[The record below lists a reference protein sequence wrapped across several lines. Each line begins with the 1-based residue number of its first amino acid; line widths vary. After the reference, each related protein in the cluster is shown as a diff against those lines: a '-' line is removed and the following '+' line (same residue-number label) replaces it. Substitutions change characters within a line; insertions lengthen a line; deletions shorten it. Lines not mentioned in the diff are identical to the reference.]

1 MQGYKD
7 PFNRAFFDWDSTE
20 TRIRPALKRL
30 AALRKNCSAFADG
43 DFHLLRAEDGVLE
56 FERRGAS
63 SVAAVCLNRTASTL
77 TTRLLDQTVTVNPY
91 DFAAITRTL

>member
-1 MQGYKD
+1 M
-7 PFNRAFFDWDSTE
+7 
-20 TRIRPALKRL
+20 
-30 AALRKNCSAFADG
+30 
-43 DFHLLRAEDGVLE
+43 LE

-63 SVAAVCLNRTASTL
+63 AVAAVCLNRTASTL